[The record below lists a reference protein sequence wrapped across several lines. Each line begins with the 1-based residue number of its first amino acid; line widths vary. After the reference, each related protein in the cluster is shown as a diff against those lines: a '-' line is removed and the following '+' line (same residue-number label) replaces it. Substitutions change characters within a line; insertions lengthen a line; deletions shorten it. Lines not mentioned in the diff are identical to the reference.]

1 MARPTLLDALQQSL
15 RPQIT
20 QKLTQLPTA
29 RQSPV
34 ANVQAGVPQGRPMQT
49 LPDISRAPYEQQN
62 GFEPMQPGG
71 GRFVTEDNATFYD
84 GQGFS
89 PKTPKT
95 EEPWYNDEALMARLA
110 MGFNT
115 MRLNPDQGLNAMLSD
130 RIKTAGELAKGNKTA
145 QAVIV
150 QLRNMGENEAADMVA
165 AQPAIAKDVLKQIV
179 QAKYAKSASPT
190 ASGVQID
197 PNNGQMYQVVFDPST
212 GENKRV
218 NVEGAMGETPS
229 AIASRETSA
238 QLKMAGMKM
247 ASEKGAAVFGRASGL
262 GEQIGK
268 LTRARDLVR
277 EGGAQTGVIRS
288 LLPSFNSATA
298 ELRAIANGL
307 GIDIINSATFGALS
321 EKELSLALST
331 GLDTS
336 LSGAALQEHIQDKI
350 NAQEKL
356 YNQLMQ
362 DARELSS
369 GITYNEY
376 IQRRTSK
383 RRESPIPSY
392 GGGVQLPPELQS
404 QMTPE
409 QIAAFKRLSPDMQE
423 KFIGGQ

>member
-1 MARPTLLDALQQSL
+1 MALLKALQDLLQPEIERISAL
-15 RPQIT
+15 GNN
-20 QKLTQLPTA
+20 
-29 RQSPV
+29 SV
-34 ANVQAGVPQGRPMQT
+34 APVQANMPQNRPMRM
-49 LPDISRAPYEQQN
+49 LPNIGRAPYEQQN

-89 PKTPKT
+89 PKP
-95 EEPWYNDEALMARLA
+95 EEPWYKRMTDDPAFMDRLA

-115 MRLNPDQGLNAMLSD
+115 MRLDPDQGLQAVLAD
-130 RIKTAGELAKGNKTA
+130 RIKTANELAVGNKTA
-145 QAVIV
+145 QAVIA

-197 PNNGQMYQVVFDPST
+197 PNTGQMYQVVFNPST
-212 GENKRV
+212 GKNQRV
-218 NVEGAMGETPS
+218 DVQGATGETPS
-229 AIASRETSA
+229 AIASREASG
-238 QLKMAGMKM
+238 QLNLAGIKM

-268 LTRARDLVR
+268 LTRARDLVK

>member
-1 MARPTLLDALQQSL
+1 MAKPTLLDALQQSL

-20 QKLTQLPTA
+20 EELTQLPMVGQNPVA
-29 RQSPV
+29 SVQAQSPEMRSLT
-34 ANVQAGVPQGRPMQT
+34 VPPAAQPQQT
-49 LPDISRAPYEQQN
+49 QFPEMRSGNI
-62 GFEPMQPGG
+62 QPPN
-71 GRFVTEDNATFYD
+71 RDT
-84 GQGFS
+84 
-89 PKTPKT
+89 
-95 EEPWYNDEALMARLA
+95 PWYNDGALMSRLA

-115 MRLNPDQGLNAMLSD
+115 MRLDPDQGLQAVLAD
-130 RIKTAGELAKGNKTA
+130 RIKTANELAVGNRTA
-145 QAVIV
+145 QAVIA

-190 ASGVQID
+190 ASGVQTD
-197 PNNGQMYQVVFDPST
+197 TSTGQIYQVVFDPST
-212 GENKRV
+212 GTTKRV
-218 NVEGAMGETPS
+218 DVEGAFGETPS
-229 AIASRETSA
+229 AIASREASG
-238 QLKMAGMKM
+238 QLNLAGIKM

-268 LTRARDLVR
+268 LTRARDLVK

-321 EKELSLALST
+321 EKELGLALST

-336 LSGAALQEHIQDKI
+336 LSGDALQEHIQDKI

>member
-1 MARPTLLDALQQSL
+1 MALLEALQNLL
-15 RPQIT
+15 RPQIE
-20 QKLTQLPTA
+20 QATA
-29 RQSPV
+29 LNNNAV
-34 ANVQAGVPQGRPMQT
+34 APVQANVPQGRPMQT

-71 GRFVTEDNATFYD
+71 GRFKTEEDSTFWNPET
-84 GQGFS
+84 GTFE
-89 PKTPKT
+89 PKP
-95 EEPWYNDEALMARLA
+95 EEPWYKRAMNDPALMARLA

-115 MRLNPDQGLNAMLSD
+115 MRLNPDQGLNAMLGD

-229 AIASRETSA
+229 AIANREASA

-268 LTRARDLVR
+268 LTRARDLVK

>member
-1 MARPTLLDALQQSL
+1 MALLEALQNL
-15 RPQIT
+15 MRPQIERA
-20 QKLTQLPTA
+20 TA
-29 RQSPV
+29 LNGEVSP
-34 ANVQAGVPQGRPMQT
+34 VQAGVSQGRPMRA
-49 LPDISRAPYEQQN
+49 LPNIDRAPYEQQN

-89 PKTPKT
+89 PKPKP

-115 MRLNPDQGLNAMLSD
+115 MRLNPDQGLNAMLGD

-165 AQPAIAKDVLKQIV
+165 AQPAIAKDVLTQIV

-190 ASGVQID
+190 ASGVRVD
-197 PNNGQMYQVVFDPST
+197 PNTGQEYQVVFNPAT
-212 GENKRV
+212 GKNERV

-229 AIASRETSA
+229 AIASREAST

-298 ELRAIANGL
+298 ELREIANGL

-383 RRESPIPSY
+383 RRESPIPNY

>member
-1 MARPTLLDALQQSL
+1 MALLKALQDLLQPEIERISAL
-15 RPQIT
+15 GNNSV
-20 QKLTQLPTA
+20 A
-29 RQSPV
+29 PV
-34 ANVQAGVPQGRPMQT
+34 QANVCRKIAQCRT
-49 LPDISRAPYEQQN
+49 LPNIGRAPYEQQN

-89 PKTPKT
+89 PKP
-95 EEPWYNDEALMARLA
+95 EEPWYKRMTDDPALMARLA

-115 MRLNPDQGLNAMLSD
+115 MRLDPDQGLQAVLAD
-130 RIKTAGELAKGNKTA
+130 RIKTANELAVGNKTA
-145 QAVIV
+145 QAVIA

-197 PNNGQMYQVVFDPST
+197 PNTGQMYQVVFNPST
-212 GENKRV
+212 GKNQRV
-218 NVEGAMGETPS
+218 DVQGATGETPS
-229 AIASRETSA
+229 AIASREASG
-238 QLKMAGMKM
+238 QLNLAGIKM

-268 LTRARDLVR
+268 LTRARDLVK

>member
-1 MARPTLLDALQQSL
+1 MAKPTLLDALQQSL

-20 QKLTQLPTA
+20 EKLTPLPMMGQNPVASVQAQSPELRPLTA
-29 RQSPV
+29 RPAAQPPQTGFPEMKLGNNQSPT
-34 ANVQAGVPQGRPMQT
+34 GDT
-49 LPDISRAPYEQQN
+49 
-62 GFEPMQPGG
+62 
-71 GRFVTEDNATFYD
+71 
-84 GQGFS
+84 
-89 PKTPKT
+89 
-95 EEPWYNDEALMARLA
+95 PWYNDEALMARLA

-115 MRLNPDQGLNAMLSD
+115 MRLNPDQGLNAMLGD
-130 RIKTAGELAKGNKTA
+130 RIKTANELAVGNKTA
-145 QAVIV
+145 QAVIA

-165 AQPAIAKDVLKQIV
+165 AQPAIAKEVLKQIV

-190 ASGVQID
+190 ASGVQTD
-197 PNNGQMYQVVFDPST
+197 PTTGQVYQVVFNPST
-212 GENKRV
+212 GKNERV
-218 NVEGAMGETPS
+218 NVEGAIGETPS
-229 AIASRETSA
+229 AIASREATA
-238 QLKMAGMKM
+238 QLRMAGMKM

-356 YNQLMQ
+356 YNQLMK

-383 RRESPIPSY
+383 RRESPIPNY

>member
-1 MARPTLLDALQQSL
+1 MAKPTLLDALQQGL

-20 QKLTQLPTA
+20 EELTQLPMMGQNPVA
-29 RQSPV
+29 SVQAQSPEMRSLAV
-34 ANVQAGVPQGRPMQT
+34 PPAAQPQQAQFPEMRSGN
-49 LPDISRAPYEQQN
+49 I
-62 GFEPMQPGG
+62 QPPT
-71 GRFVTEDNATFYD
+71 RDT
-84 GQGFS
+84 
-89 PKTPKT
+89 
-95 EEPWYNDEALMARLA
+95 PWYNDGALMSRLA

-115 MRLNPDQGLNAMLSD
+115 MRLDPDQGLQAVLAD
-130 RIKTAGELAKGNKTA
+130 RIKTANELAVGNKTA
-145 QAVIV
+145 QAVIT

-197 PNNGQMYQVVFDPST
+197 PNTGQMYQVVFNPST
-212 GENKRV
+212 GKNQRV
-218 NVEGAMGETPS
+218 DVQGAMGETPS
-229 AIASRETSA
+229 AIASREASG
-238 QLKMAGMKM
+238 QLNLAGIKM

-321 EKELSLALST
+321 EKELGLALST

-336 LSGAALQEHIQDKI
+336 LSGDALQEHIQDKI

>member
-1 MARPTLLDALQQSL
+1 
-15 RPQIT
+15 
-20 QKLTQLPTA
+20 
-29 RQSPV
+29 
-34 ANVQAGVPQGRPMQT
+34 
-49 LPDISRAPYEQQN
+49 
-62 GFEPMQPGG
+62 
-71 GRFVTEDNATFYD
+71 
-84 GQGFS
+84 
-89 PKTPKT
+89 
-95 EEPWYNDEALMARLA
+95 

-115 MRLNPDQGLNAMLSD
+115 MRLDPDQGLQAVLAD
-130 RIKTAGELAKGNKTA
+130 RIKTAGSLAVGNRTA
-145 QAVIV
+145 QAVIA

-165 AQPAIAKDVLKQIV
+165 AQPAIAKEVLKQIV

-197 PNNGQMYQVVFDPST
+197 PTTGQMYQVVFDPST
-212 GENKRV
+212 GKNKRV
-218 NVEGAMGETPS
+218 NVGGAMGETPR
-229 AIASRETSA
+229 AIADREATA
-238 QLKMAGMKM
+238 QLKLAGIKM

-268 LTRARDLVR
+268 LTRARDLVK

-409 QIAAFKRLSPDMQE
+409 QIAAFERLSPDMQE

>member
-1 MARPTLLDALQQSL
+1 MALLEALQNL
-15 RPQIT
+15 MRPQIERA
-20 QKLTQLPTA
+20 TA
-29 RQSPV
+29 LNSEV
-34 ANVQAGVPQGRPMQT
+34 APVQAGVSQDRPLRA
-49 LPDISRAPYEQQN
+49 LPNIARAPYEQQN

-71 GRFVTEDNATFYD
+71 GRFVTEDNAKFYD

-89 PKTPKT
+89 PKP
-95 EEPWYNDEALMARLA
+95 EEPWYKRAMNDPALMARLA

-115 MRLNPDQGLNAMLSD
+115 MRLNPDQGLNAMLGD
-130 RIKTAGELAKGNKTA
+130 RIKTANELAVGNKTA
-145 QAVIV
+145 QAVIA

-165 AQPAIAKDVLKQIV
+165 AQPAIAKEVLKQIV

-190 ASGVQID
+190 ASGVQTD
-197 PNNGQMYQVVFDPST
+197 PTTGQVYQVVFNPST
-212 GENKRV
+212 GKNERV
-218 NVEGAMGETPS
+218 NVEGAIGETPS
-229 AIASRETSA
+229 AIASREATA
-238 QLKMAGMKM
+238 QLRMAGMKM

-356 YNQLMQ
+356 YNQLMK

-383 RRESPIPSY
+383 RRESPIPNY

>member
-1 MARPTLLDALQQSL
+1 MALLKALQDLLQPEIERISAL
-15 RPQIT
+15 GNN
-20 QKLTQLPTA
+20 
-29 RQSPV
+29 SV
-34 ANVQAGVPQGRPMQT
+34 APVQAGMPQNRPMQT
-49 LPDISRAPYEQQN
+49 PPNIGRAPYEQQN

-89 PKTPKT
+89 PKP
-95 EEPWYNDEALMARLA
+95 EEPWYKRMTDDPALMARLA

-115 MRLNPDQGLNAMLSD
+115 MRLDPDQGLQAVLAD
-130 RIKTAGELAKGNKTA
+130 RIKTANELAVGNKTA
-145 QAVIV
+145 QAVIT

-197 PNNGQMYQVVFDPST
+197 PNTGQMYQVVFNPST
-212 GENKRV
+212 GKNQRIDV
-218 NVEGAMGETPS
+218 QGAMGETPS
-229 AIASRETSA
+229 AIASREASR
-238 QLKMAGMKM
+238 QLNLAGIKM

-268 LTRARDLVR
+268 LTRARDLVK

-383 RRESPIPSY
+383 KRESPIPSY

>member
-1 MARPTLLDALQQSL
+1 MALLKALQDLLQPEIERISAL
-15 RPQIT
+15 GNN
-20 QKLTQLPTA
+20 
-29 RQSPV
+29 SV
-34 ANVQAGVPQGRPMQT
+34 APVQANMPQNRPMRM
-49 LPDISRAPYEQQN
+49 LPNIGRAPYEQQN

-89 PKTPKT
+89 PKP
-95 EEPWYNDEALMARLA
+95 EEPWYKRMTDDPAFMDRLA

-115 MRLNPDQGLNAMLSD
+115 MRLDPDQGLQAVLAD
-130 RIKTAGELAKGNKTA
+130 RIKTANELAVGNKTA
-145 QAVIV
+145 QAVIA

-197 PNNGQMYQVVFDPST
+197 PNTGQMYQVVFNPST
-212 GENKRV
+212 GKNQRV
-218 NVEGAMGETPS
+218 DVQGATGETPS
-229 AIASRETSA
+229 AIASREASG
-238 QLKMAGMKM
+238 QLNLAGIKM

>member
-1 MARPTLLDALQQSL
+1 MAKPTLLDALQQSL

-20 QKLTQLPTA
+20 EKLTQLPMAGQSRVATVQA
-29 RQSPV
+29 QSPEMRPLT
-34 ANVQAGVPQGRPMQT
+34 VPPAAQPQQT
-49 LPDISRAPYEQQN
+49 QFPEMRSGNIQ
-62 GFEPMQPGG
+62 
-71 GRFVTEDNATFYD
+71 
-84 GQGFS
+84 S
-89 PKTPKT
+89 PIRDT
-95 EEPWYNDEALMARLA
+95 PWYNDGALMSRLA

-115 MRLNPDQGLNAMLSD
+115 MRLDPDQGLQAVLAD
-130 RIKTAGELAKGNKTA
+130 RIKTANELAVGNRTA
-145 QAVIV
+145 QAVIA

-165 AQPAIAKDVLKQIV
+165 AQPAIAKEVLKQIV
-179 QAKYAKSASPT
+179 QSKYAKSASPT

-197 PNNGQMYQVVFDPST
+197 PNTGQMYQVVFNPST
-212 GENKRV
+212 GKNQRV
-218 NVEGAMGETPS
+218 DVQGAMGETPS
-229 AIASRETSA
+229 AIASREASG
-238 QLKMAGMKM
+238 QLNLAGIKM

-321 EKELSLALST
+321 EKELGLALST

-336 LSGAALQEHIQDKI
+336 LSGDALQEHIQDKI

-376 IQRRTSK
+376 IQRRTTK